1 MKPTL
6 TDENIETAFRT
17 ALQQGMIRGEDTTV
31 VFHDLTYLGQR
42 IHHLQ
47 SLFPKASN
55 HAVAIKANP
64 LVKVLEYM
72 KPFETGI
79 EAATVGEVYL
89 ALRSGYDPKRI
100 VYDSPTKTI
109 EELRFAMETG
119 IHINIDNFGELERVA
134 NLRRE
139 IPTASTFG
147 IRINPQVGTGGIA
160 QSSVAGE
167 YSKFGIPIKTSR
179 IQLVNAFR
187 RYDWL
192 TGLHL
197 HVGSQ
202 GCGLDLLVR
211 GVGVLYDFMQ
221 ELHQE
226 LGEHRITHFDI
237 GGGVPVIYNR
247 SSPPFTMEEYATS
260 LRNNFPELFHDAQNR
275 RGALTLITEFGRWIH
290 VNAGWVACRVEYVK
304 HDPPVNTAMIHAG
317 ADLFLRE
324 CLLPQHWNHEYL
336 VLDKEG
342 KLLGT
347 GHRAQGS
354 IQDYPVS
361 ATNPEPFTLNPEP
374 CTLTPEPCTLNPE
387 PCTLTPEP
395 CTLNL
400 EPCTLNPEPYNLA
413 GPLCFSGDML
423 ATGVKLPEIK
433 EGDYIIVRD
442 TGGYTFSMWSRY
454 NSRQTPRI
462 LGYHEDGRRF
472 EILKERETLNDIYN
486 FWR

>member
-1 MKPTL
+1 MNSYL
-6 TDENIETAFRT
+6 SDHNIETAFRA
-17 ALQQGMIRGEDTTV
+17 ALKKGWIRPEDTTV
-31 VFHDLTYLGQR
+31 IFHDLNYLSER
-42 IHHLQ
+42 IHHLR
-47 SLFPKASN
+47 SLFPEGTN

-64 LVKVLEYM
+64 LVRVLECM
-72 KPFETGI
+72 KPLGCGV
-79 EAATVGEVYL
+79 EAATTGEVYL
-89 ALRSGYDPKRI
+89 AMKCGYEPHKI
-100 VYDSPTKTI
+100 VYDSPTKTM
-109 EELRFAMETG
+109 EELRFAMEAG
-119 IHINIDNFGELERVA
+119 IHINIDNFAELDRVA
-134 NLRRE
+134 MLKQE
-139 IPTASTFG
+139 ITTVSTFG
-147 IRINPQVGTGGIA
+147 IRINPQVGTGMIA

-179 IQLVNAFR
+179 IQLVDAFR
-187 RYDWL
+187 RYNWL

-202 GCGLDLLVR
+202 GCGLDLLVK
-211 GVGVLYDFMQ
+211 GVGVLYEFMQ
-221 ELHQE
+221 ELYKE
-226 LGEHRITHFDI
+226 LGEHRITLFDI

-247 SSPPFTMEEYATS
+247 SSPPFTMEEYATA
-260 LRNNFPELFHDAQNR
+260 LRNNFPELFEVDQKGR
-275 RGALTLITEFGRWIH
+275 RAINLITEFGRWIH

-336 VLDKEG
+336 LMDKEG
-342 KLLGT
+342 KLSGT

-361 ATNPEPFTLNPEP
+361 VTNPEP
-374 CTLTPEPCTLNPE
+374 CTLYPV
-387 PCTLTPEP
+387 P

-400 EPCTLNPEPYNLA
+400 EPYNLA

-423 ATGVKLPEIK
+423 ATNVKLPEVK
-433 EGDYIIVRD
+433 PGDYIIVRD

-462 LGYHEDGRRF
+462 LGYHEEGKRF
-472 EILKERETLNDIYN
+472 EILKERESLEDIYN